1 MTKEKKD
8 QPTWKD
14 LGLQDLRDVSRE
26 DPRALIDPEVML
38 CGDSEEDALHAL
50 AEYLGLGD
58 PAVTEV
64 VFQTPVGDVTVHCA
78 QLPHIVE
85 KRQDARE
92 RYAHFAVATMTA
104 PFEVWSVDYDD
115 GSSRLAFIGLFR
127 GARHML
133 VVVARV
139 NGLVLWNFM
148 HSDRKA
154 LNKHRHG
161 TLVFSA

>member
-14 LGLQDLRDVSRE
+14 QGLQDLRDVSRE
-26 DPRALIDPEVML
+26 DPRALIDPELVL
-38 CGDSEEDALHAL
+38 CDDSEAAALHAL
-50 AEYLGLGD
+50 AEVLGLGD
-58 PAVTEV
+58 PAVPTAI
-64 VFQTPVGDVTVHCA
+64 FQTPIGEVVVHRA

-85 KRQDARE
+85 KRKDARE
-92 RYAHFAVATMTA
+92 RYAHFVVATMTT

-133 VVVARV
+133 VVVSRV

-148 HSDRKA
+148 QSDRKA

-161 TLVFSA
+161 TLVFRA

>member
-8 QPTWKD
+8 QPTWKNQ
-14 LGLQDLRDVSRE
+14 GLPDLRDVSRE
-26 DPRALIDPEVML
+26 DSRALIDPAVLL
-38 CGDSEEDALHAL
+38 CGDSEAAALLAL
-50 AEYLGLGD
+50 AEALGLGD
-58 PAVTEV
+58 PAVSTV
-64 VFQTPVGDVTVHCA
+64 VFPTPAGEVAVHRA

-92 RYAHFAVATMTA
+92 RYAHFAVATMLA

-133 VVVARV
+133 VVVSRV

-161 TLVFSA
+161 TLVFRA